1 MGEIKQAN
9 FRLDTDTTKAFRD
22 FCDQQGFNQAEGFN
36 YLLKTLELDQAKNQ
50 LSERQTEIKQFEQ
63 SIKTLQTL
71 YLSSLELNANAE
83 VRVKEQFSTDLIRKD
98 KTIDE
103 LREKISFIENQKET
117 AELAAKEALSLKA
130 AAEEKQ
136 KNAEEKLEAAQKNA
150 SDTERL
156 NIMLSAQLAEAEEK
170 LNNYNMLEKSEQENA
185 TVIQKLNQT
194 IEVLKKDHAMELELL
209 KKDHAAEVKL
219 LQKDAELSV
228 ERAIQSERSRA
239 DKIEGQLQ
247 ELKNQRKSITVGGN
261 FHHSDS

>member
-1 MGEIKQAN
+1 MGEIKQVN

-36 YLLKTLELDQAKNQ
+36 YLLQTLALDQTKNQ

-83 VRVKEQFSTDLIRKD
+83 ARVKEQFSADLVRKD

-103 LREKISFIENQKET
+103 LREKISSIENQKAT
-117 AELAAKEALSLKA
+117 AELAAKEALSIKA

-136 KNAEEKLEAAQKNA
+136 KNVEEKLETAQKSA
-150 SDTERL
+150 SDTERI
-156 NIMLSAQLAEAEEK
+156 NIMLSAKLTEAEEK
-170 LNNYNMLEKSEQENA
+170 LNSYDTLMKSQQENA
-185 TVIQKLNQT
+185 ALIQELNQT
-194 IEVLKKDHAMELELL
+194 IASLKKDHAMELELL
-209 KKDHAAEVKL
+209 KKDHAAEIKL
-219 LQKDAELSV
+219 LQKDAELSA

-247 ELKNQRKSITVGGN
+247 ELKDQLKKVTVAKNNQ
-261 FHHSDS
+261 